1 MKITHIINSAQVKYF
16 LFFFFFLSRY
26 LQITMIIP
34 SFILFAASF
43 AVAKASSIF
52 PGGNELVARKS
63 DIKYNGS
70 PGAVCY
76 ADAYNNLGNN
86 WNHTYTDFE
95 PQQIHLSLTDD
106 AKYARVQ
113 FATLGEIKHS
123 VLQYWPKTHNHKHKK
138 SITTI
143 KGEVIIHIIIAIP
156 LYIHTQALNFIIFTD
171 I

>member
-1 MKITHIINSAQVKYF
+1 MKITYIINSPRVKYF
-16 LFFFFFLSRY
+16 LSLFFLSRY
-26 LQITMIIP
+26 LQLTMIIP
-34 SFILFAASF
+34 SFILFAASI

-76 ADAYNNLGNN
+76 ADAYNSLENN

-123 VLQYWPKTHNHKHKK
+123 VLQYWPKTYFNKHIK

-143 KGEVIIHIIIAIP
+143 KGEVIIHLIITLP
-156 LYIHTQALNFIIFTD
+156 LYIHKP
-171 I
+171 